1 MSEGSTEN
9 PEIRSILRNILLFSI
24 ALVLPGLQW
33 TLFGWLHMLLPVC
46 VFYLLGRYG
55 IRSGNRM
62 VLSSLAL
69 ALLIYLLARRVDF
82 FLLSVS
88 LLPVSYVLI
97 QSARRRESPAISGL
111 KGVLVL
117 AACWILAFAG
127 LSIGAETSFYAQLL
141 LTLDKGIGEALQYY
155 RTSENISSDSL
166 LLLETTLQ
174 QMKVII
180 PVIMPAMLGS
190 FILLITWFTMVSG
203 NKLVTRTCGWAPW
216 EQYRYWQLPDKLIWI
231 VIISG
236 MIILVPTSP
245 MRSFGINVLILLS
258 IIYCFQGL
266 SIAVFFLEKWNIPI
280 FFRSFFY
287 IMIIFQSFGTV
298 LLLVVGIG
306 DIWLDFRKLHQKP
319 EEPGD

>member
-69 ALLIYLLARRVDF
+69 ALFVYLLARRVDF

-231 VIISG
+231 VIIAG
-236 MIILVPTSP
+236 MSILVPTSP

-266 SIAVFFLEKWNIPI
+266 SIAVFFLEKWNIPV

>member
-1 MSEGSTEN
+1 MNEGTAGN

-33 TLFGWLHMLLPVC
+33 TLFGWLHMLLPLC

-55 IRSGNRM
+55 MHSGNRM

-69 ALLIYLLARRVDF
+69 ALLVYLLARRVDF

-88 LLPVSYVLI
+88 LLPVSYVLV

-117 AACWILAFAG
+117 AGCWVLAFAG

-166 LLLETTLQ
+166 LLLENTLQ
-174 QMKVII
+174 QMKIII

-216 EQYRYWQLPDKLIWI
+216 EQYRFWQLPDKLIWF

-236 MIILVPTSP
+236 LLILIPTSP
-245 MRSFGINVLILLS
+245 MKSFGINTLILLS

-306 DIWLDFRKLHQKP
+306 DIWLDFRKLRHNS
-319 EEPGD
+319 EESNE

>member
-1 MSEGSTEN
+1 MDESTAEN
-9 PEIRSILRNILLFSI
+9 PEIRSILRTILIFSV

-33 TLFGWLHMLLPVC
+33 TLFGWLHMLLPLC

-55 IRSGNRM
+55 MRSGNRM
-62 VLSSLAL
+62 VISSLAL
-69 ALLIYLLARRVDF
+69 AFLVYLLARRVDF

-88 LLPVSYVLI
+88 LLPVSYILV

-111 KGVLVL
+111 KGVTVL
-117 AACWILAFAG
+117 AGCWILAFAG
-127 LSIGAETSFYAQLL
+127 LSIDAETSFYARLL

-166 LLLETTLQ
+166 LLLENTLQ
-174 QMKVII
+174 QMKIII

-216 EQYRYWQLPDKLIWI
+216 EQYRYWQLPDKLIWF
-231 VIISG
+231 VIFSG
-236 MIILVPTSP
+236 MFILIPASP
-245 MRSFGINVLILLS
+245 MRSFGINALILLS
-258 IIYCFQGL
+258 IVYCFQGL
-266 SIAVFFLEKWNIPI
+266 SIAVFFLEKWNIPV

-306 DIWLDFRKLHQKP
+306 DIWLDFRKLHHDS
-319 EEPGD
+319 EESGE